1 MTFCRVDFVNYRKMN
16 RSSDIFIVNDAIIKI
31 IEVDTVA
38 LKIAL
43 LDDTAHT
50 ISLSNVFYASDLS
63 CDLMSNAQLIS
74 DEARLVFESDDCFI
88 YDCRFDNVVLY
99 ATKIRTQYFL
109 NLVRTKA
116 QYTIAII
123 VFYFSV
129 KINDDILHL

>member
-1 MTFCRVDFVNYRKMN
+1 MN
-16 RSSDIFIVNDAIIKI
+16 RSFDIFIVNNAIIKI

-50 ISLSNVFYASDLS
+50 INLSNVLYASDLS
-63 CDLMSNAQLIS
+63 CDLMFNAQLTS

-88 YDCRFDNVVLY
+88 YDCRSDNVVFY
-99 ATKIRTQYFL
+99 ATKIKAQYFL

-116 QYTIAII
+116 QYTVAMT

-129 KINDDILHL
+129 KINDEILYL